1 MFLRDGL
8 FKKLLLHLKFQL
20 CLGLWARQ
28 EQAVPGMRLT
38 GKQNCAK
45 EKKSSCQ
52 AGDGKGGSLA

>member
-1 MFLRDGL
+1 M
-8 FKKLLLHLKFQL
+8 
-20 CLGLWARQ
+20 GLWARLHKSH

-38 GKQNCAK
+38 GKQNCRK